1 MSEQTLQTRVPM
13 FNLSTLLSEFITLWV
28 VIDPIGTLPVFI
40 GATASLEPRLARMVA
55 ARAVLTAF
63 LILLLFILF
72 GQVILDALGLGLPS
86 FQIAGGLVLF
96 LFALT
101 MIFGDGKPSHE
112 VAQVEKPLS
121 DQHVQARRVAVFP
134 LAMPSIA
141 SPGAMLAVVM
151 LTDNDRFSMAHQ
163 AMTASIMTV
172 VLLVTLLILLAAA
185 PILKVLR
192 ETGAAVV
199 SRVMGMILAAV
210 AVDTVLKGFVAIGV
224 IPSF

>member
-1 MSEQTLQTRVPM
+1 MPS
-13 FNLSTLLSEFITLWV
+13 LSTILSEFITLWV

-40 GATASLEPRLARMVA
+40 AGTAGLSPHLARMAA
-55 ARAVLTAF
+55 ARAVIIAF
-63 LILLLFILF
+63 FILLAFILL
-72 GQVILDALGLGLPS
+72 GQVVLEALGLGLPS

-112 VAQVEKPLS
+112 AAQVEKPQR
-121 DQHVQARRVAVFP
+121 DQQTQARRVAVFP

-163 AMTASIMTV
+163 AMTASIMVV
-172 VLLVTLLILLAAA
+172 VLLITLLILIAAQ
-185 PILKVLR
+185 PILRVIG
-192 ETGAAVV
+192 ETGAAIV
-199 SRVMGMILAAV
+199 SRVMGMVLAAV
-210 AVDTVLKGFVAIGV
+210 AVDAVLKGFVAIGI
-224 IPSF
+224 IPAF

>member
-1 MSEQTLQTRVPM
+1 MP
-13 FNLSTLLSEFITLWV
+13 NLSTLLSEFITLWV

-40 GATASLEPRLARMVA
+40 GATASLSPKYARMVA
-55 ARAVLTAF
+55 ARAVLIAF
-63 LILLLFILF
+63 FILLAFILL
-72 GQVILDALGLGLPS
+72 GQIVLDALGLGLPS

-112 VAQVEKPLS
+112 TAQVEKPLR
-121 DQHVQARRVAVFP
+121 DQQMQARRVAVFP

-151 LTDNDRFSMAHQ
+151 LTDNDRFSITHQ
-163 AMTASIMTV
+163 AMTASMMTV
-172 VLLVTLLILLAAA
+172 VLLITLMILIAAQ
-185 PILKVLR
+185 PILRVLK
-192 ETGAAVV
+192 ETGAAIV

-210 AVDTVLKGFVAIGV
+210 AVDAVLKGFVAIGV
-224 IPSF
+224 IPEF

>member
-1 MSEQTLQTRVPM
+1 MAN
-13 FNLSTLLSEFITLWV
+13 FSTLISEFITLWV

-40 GATASLEPRLARMVA
+40 AGTAGLSPHLARMAA
-55 ARAVLTAF
+55 ARAVMIAF
-63 LILLLFILF
+63 FILLAFILL
-72 GQVILDALGLGLPS
+72 GQVVLEALGLGLPS

-112 VAQVEKPLS
+112 TAQVEKPRS
-121 DQHVQARRVAVFP
+121 DQQAQARRVAVFP

-163 AMTASIMTV
+163 AMTASIMVV
-172 VLLVTLLILLAAA
+172 VLVITLLILLAAQ
-185 PILKVLR
+185 PILRVLG
-192 ETGAAVV
+192 ETGAAIV

-210 AVDTVLKGFVAIGV
+210 AVDAVLKGFVSIGI
-224 IPSF
+224 IPAF